1 MLSAKNYSNN
11 IQSGFILD
19 DKNFKV
25 SQSYV
30 KTDQANGLIILN
42 ITIEGQEYY
51 KFNNQTNCAS
61 AGAKKHIQLGRLGH
75 PLEAARAIVFLAT
88 PLFVVHNW

>member
-51 KFNNQTNCAS
+51 KFNNQTIAQ
-61 AGAKKHIQLGRLGH
+61 A
-75 PLEAARAIVFLAT
+75 LAQKVS
-88 PLFVVHNW
+88 PKLMQFWQMMPI